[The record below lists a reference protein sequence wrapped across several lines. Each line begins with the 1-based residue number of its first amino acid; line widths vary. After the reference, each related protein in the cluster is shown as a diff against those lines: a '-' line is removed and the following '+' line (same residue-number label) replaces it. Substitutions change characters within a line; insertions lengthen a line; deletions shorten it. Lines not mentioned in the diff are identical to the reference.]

1 MCKRVVPDGS
11 VPEFGKIRGE
21 LAPRPVA
28 LCVQKLGAHPY
39 PVHVEIDASLA
50 MIYTGITDEEK
61 HQEMKKL

>member
-1 MCKRVVPDGS
+1 
-11 VPEFGKIRGE
+11 
-21 LAPRPVA
+21 VA